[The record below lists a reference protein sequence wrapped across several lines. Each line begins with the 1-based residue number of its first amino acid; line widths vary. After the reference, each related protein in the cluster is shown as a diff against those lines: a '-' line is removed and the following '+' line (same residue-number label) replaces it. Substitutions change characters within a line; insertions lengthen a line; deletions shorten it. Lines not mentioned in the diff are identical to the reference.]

1 VLLLCSYPDIYAANN
16 RNVPEI
22 WITKADQFKKASEYD
37 SARHYL
43 QKAIAFCKLKKDV
56 NHQIDYLLM
65 FAETHYWQ
73 SNYSEALN
81 YVLKAK
87 SLVTE
92 STPCK
97 NKFNV
102 ELYVFRIQYALNEK
116 DNALQGIKNNL
127 PQIEKCGDS
136 NLLYLN
142 HYYHGV
148 IYTETGLADSA
159 IYHLNIANKIALKQQ
174 DFEGASKC
182 HSVLADLYLSFRKNY
197 PAAKKEINQAL
208 FLAKKSGEI
217 NTLAFAHIKMSM
229 YYTDSPYKDY
239 DKALLYLDTARM
251 LFDSIESLRDLAY
264 VEHQATQIYLKK
276 NDAQKVYE
284 SLGRLYTGY
293 DTIFQR
299 DKMANIVKYQ
309 VMFDTKEKEK
319 ENLKL
324 SLANAKEK
332 QRNTNIIIGFLV
344 ALLSVLFAG
353 TIWYAKHKAK
363 LNEEK
368 SLAQQKTFSSIIAA
382 EEHERAR
389 IAKELH
395 DGLGQILS
403 TARLNVAA
411 LEESVPTEDEK
422 ILQNSLRLIDNAVSE
437 VRVISHD
444 LMPGILTQVGLF
456 AAVRQLCNNINEA
469 RQIEVEYTFT
479 ESEKRLNAA
488 LEISVYRIIQEILNN
503 MLRHAEATK
512 IIVSLHCINN
522 QIRLK
527 LTDNGKGFD
536 TSKIQESKGIGWKN
550 VFSRVDFL
558 KGHIT
563 IKSEIGSGTV
573 IKIRVKLKNE

>member
-1 VLLLCSYPDIYAANN
+1 MLLLCSYPDIYATINKDI
-16 RNVPEI
+16 PEI

-43 QKAIAFCKLKKDV
+43 QKAIAYCKLKKDV
-56 NHQIDYLLM
+56 NHQIDYLLL

-87 SLVTE
+87 SLVAE

-97 NKFNV
+97 NRLNV

-136 NLLYLN
+136 SLLYLN

-148 IYTETGLADSA
+148 IYTETGIADSA
-159 IYHLNIANKIALKQQ
+159 IYHLNVANKIALKQQ

-182 HSVLADLYLSFRKNY
+182 HSVLADLYLSFKKNY
-197 PAAKKEINQAL
+197 PNAKKEIDQAL
-208 FLAKKSGEI
+208 LLAKKSGEI

-239 DKALLYLDTARM
+239 EKALLYLDTARM

-284 SLGRLYTGY
+284 SLGRLYAGY
-293 DTIFQR
+293 DTIFER
-299 DKMANIVKYQ
+299 DKMANIAKYQ
-309 VMFDTKEKEK
+309 VMFQTKEKEK

-324 SLANAKEK
+324 SLANAKQK

-344 ALLSVLFAG
+344 VLISLLVAG
-353 TIWYAKHKAK
+353 SLWYVKHKAK

-382 EEHERAR
+382 EEKERTR

-411 LEESVPTEDEK
+411 LEESVPMEDEK
-422 ILQNSLRLIDNAVSE
+422 ILKNSLSLIDNAVSE
-437 VRVISHD
+437 VRIISHD

-456 AAVRQLCNNINEA
+456 AAVRQLCNSINEA
-469 RQIEVEYTFT
+469 KQIKVEYTFP

-503 MLRHAEATK
+503 MLRT
-512 IIVSLHCINN
+512 
-522 QIRLK
+522 QRL
-527 LTDNGKGFD
+527 
-536 TSKIQESKGIGWKN
+536 
-550 VFSRVDFL
+550 L
-558 KGHIT
+558 K
-563 IKSEIGSGTV
+563 
-573 IKIRVKLKNE
+573 